1 MAKSTPPDEPLSR
14 KDVREL
20 IHLIRRN
27 KIQEFELEQGDL
39 KLRIVTARNE
49 RSEPRTD
56 PPAAVASFPNVV
68 YPAPG
73 ILYPPAGSGFPAV
86 AVPAVAAPSGG
97 NSSLPATPA
106 AQAPAAPSAAPAEE
120 EDPNLKKVTS
130 PMVGTFYR
138 APAPDAKPY
147 VEVGMRVE
155 EETVMCIVE
164 AMKLMNEIKAEMRGI
179 VRRIL
184 VENGQPVEYGQPMFL
199 IEPA

>member
-20 IHLIRRN
+20 IQLIRRN

-39 KLRIVTARNE
+39 KLRIVTAWGE
-49 RSEPRTD
+49 RPEVRSD
-56 PPAAVASFPNVV
+56 PPAAVAPYPNVV

-73 ILYPPAGSGFPAV
+73 ILYPQAGPGFSPV
-86 AVPAVAAPSGG
+86 AIPPTAAPSGG
-97 NSSLPATPA
+97 NSNLA
-106 AQAPAAPSAAPAEE
+106 AAPGAPVPVAPAAPLAEE
-120 EDPNLKKVTS
+120 EDPNLKKITS

-147 VEVGMRVE
+147 VDVGTRVE

-164 AMKLMNEIKAEMRGI
+164 AMKLMNEIKAEMRGV